1 MSRDQYIVMRMN
13 KALID
18 GQIVNRT
25 YSLTQHELFMVN
37 KVSNSISVF
46 SQIKDGCVIA
56 ISGFNLATT
65 PEYLILELYK
75 RYIKFGHPKNI
86 FIVSDA
92 LPATPRRGLD
102 SIAER
107 IYKDPNQ
114 KFLRGMLMPFLGFS
128 PWLQKLVTGDR
139 IEFYGW
145 PIGITAYWFREVAS
159 GRPGLITK
167 IGIDTF
173 LDPRQE
179 GGALNPKGIKKMSCK
194 ISVINIDDQEYLLY
208 QAPKPDYALIRATT
222 ADENGNLS
230 MEDEGIRGTVLG
242 IAQATKARPNQGTV
256 YAQVRWLTKSFT
268 INPRDVDVPGPLVD
282 HVIISPQK
290 YHWQSG
296 SINYDPRISYR
307 TVPPITQKL
316 VDDLTP
322 KPVAQYEKA
331 IARRIV
337 IELVNLFKQKG
348 SPILVNLG
356 IGIPALVSSVAAEE
370 NLSDYIITVIES
382 GLWGGIALSG
392 NDFGQAISPFA
403 LSTIPDMFSNFEGGI
418 IDIASLGFLQV
429 DKLGNVNPS
438 ILPDRIFGPGGF
450 PVIAGGTPKTYFAGA
465 FTAGSK
471 KIDIANNNKLS
482 IVQDGLPKFV
492 DEVYKIIFS
501 GPQAIKYQKEI
512 VYVTERAVFR
522 LTERGLVLE
531 EISPGIDIDK
541 DILAKME
548 FEPIIASPLRQM
560 DERLFGVGKLGLREE
575 IF

>member
-1 MSRDQYIVMRMN
+1 MI
-13 KALID
+13 
-18 GQIVNRT
+18 
-25 YSLTQHELFMVN
+25 N

-46 SQIKDGCVIA
+46 SKIRDDCVIA

-75 RYIKFGHPKNI
+75 RYIKSGHPKNI

-92 LPATPRRGLD
+92 LPATPGRALD

-128 PWLQKLVTGDR
+128 PWLQKLVTDDR

-179 GGALNPKGIKKMSCK
+179 GGALNPIATKKMSCK
-194 ISVINIDDQEYLLY
+194 ISVINIDGQEYLLY

-282 HVIISPQK
+282 NVIISPQK

-296 SINYDPRISYR
+296 SIKYDPRISYR

-322 KPVAQYEKA
+322 KPVAKYEKV
-331 IARRIV
+331 IARRTI

-348 SPILVNLG
+348 SPVLVNLG
-356 IGIPALVSSVAAEE
+356 IGVPALVSLVAAEE
-370 NLSDYIITVIES
+370 NLSDYIVTVIES
-382 GLWGGIALSG
+382 GPWGGIALSG
-392 NDFGQAISPFA
+392 NNFGQAISPFA

-429 DKLGNVNPS
+429 DKQGNVNPS

-450 PVIAGGTPKTYFAGA
+450 PVIAGGAPKTFFAGA
-465 FTAGSK
+465 FTAGPK
-471 KIDIANNNKLS
+471 KIDIVNNKKIS
-482 IVQDGLPKFV
+482 IVRDGSPKFV
-492 DEVYKIIFS
+492 DRVYKIIFS
-501 GPQAIKYQKEI
+501 GPQAVKYQKEI

-522 LTERGLVLE
+522 LTESGLVLE

-541 DILAKME
+541 DILSKME
-548 FEPIIASPLRQM
+548 FVPIIASPLKQM
-560 DERLFGVGKLGLREE
+560 DERLFGVGKLGLREV